1 MKYSPDEL
9 ISRFLLDSMTQEQAE
24 AFSDWIKESPDH
36 GRLLIRSALLHR
48 GIHEHFRNT
57 DINPNRLQ
65 EDDLTVSHKAFED
78 EFWAQLS
85 REERNAPAMH
95 IPKESRS
102 APKASGLQK
111 IETAPRTY
119 PKGQLWFSIVS
130 IAATFLLF
138 LYVWTHPRHIPQ
150 DVATV
155 ADIYQAKWADT
166 AATIQKETRLFDN
179 RKNLNLLQGVI
190 KLQFDSG
197 AQVVI
202 QGPAEFSIEAYER
215 MKLNHGKLYAKVPP
229 QAVGFRVNAPNC
241 SLIDLGTEFGINVTS
256 LGETDV
262 HLVKG
267 KASLVTS
274 FQKLPQQNQIL
285 HQQQAQKV
293 TSSGD
298 VQSISFQESEFV
310 RDFDSEKAV
319 LWNGD
324 KLNLASVVT
333 GRNGFNGFAHNVGID
348 QKTGRL
354 VSGSDEERE
363 KPKVEGYVSVPD
375 IPFVDGVFVPDG
387 ETGPVQLT
395 SAGHVF
401 NEFGNT
407 NGQYYM
413 PIGAYS
419 LINMY
424 TQADRKY
431 TSIHLEEYPPESA
444 VNLCLHANSGITFDL
459 QKIREAM
466 PFINITRFTSVYGIP
481 KTREDQDNVTSD
493 FYVFVDGAPLMI
505 KRGVSNRDKPGHVSI
520 PLAKTDRF
528 LTLVCTE
535 GQENFGDWSLF
546 VNPALELELAN

>member
-1 MKYSPDEL
+1 MK
-9 ISRFLLDSMTQEQAE
+9 
-24 AFSDWIKESPDH
+24 
-36 GRLLIRSALLHR
+36 
-48 GIHEHFRNT
+48 
-57 DINPNRLQ
+57 
-65 EDDLTVSHKAFED
+65 
-78 EFWAQLS
+78 
-85 REERNAPAMH
+85 NA
-95 IPKESRS
+95 K
-102 APKASGLQK
+102 
-111 IETAPRTY
+111 
-119 PKGQLWFSIVS
+119 
-130 IAATFLLF
+130 
-138 LYVWTHPRHIPQ
+138 
-150 DVATV
+150 
-155 ADIYQAKWADT
+155 
-166 AATIQKETRLFDN
+166 
-179 RKNLNLLQGVI
+179 
-190 KLQFDSG
+190 
-197 AQVVI
+197 
-202 QGPAEFSIEAYER
+202 
-215 MKLNHGKLYAKVPP
+215 
-229 QAVGFRVNAPNC
+229 
-241 SLIDLGTEFGINVTS
+241 
-256 LGETDV
+256 
-262 HLVKG
+262 
-267 KASLVTS
+267 
-274 FQKLPQQNQIL
+274 
-285 HQQQAQKV
+285 
-293 TSSGD
+293 
-298 VQSISFQESEFV
+298 
-310 RDFDSEKAV
+310 
-319 LWNGD
+319 
-324 KLNLASVVT
+324 
-333 GRNGFNGFAHNVGID
+333 
-348 QKTGRL
+348 
-354 VSGSDEERE
+354 

-493 FYVFVDGAPLMI
+493 FYVFVDGVPLMI

-546 VNPALELELAN
+546 VNPAVELELAN